1 MMMGLIKKC
10 QDSAHQRF
18 SFRGGAQCF
27 EREAQYAGFVVAF
40 VSYSGAQIDFPNSAI
55 MVYASFVAGSM
66 ASGDSTT

>member
-1 MMMGLIKKC
+1 MMIGLIKKC

-40 VSYSGAQIDFPNSAI
+40 VSYSGTQIVFRIAHYGVCIFCCRFDGI
-55 MVYASFVAGSM
+55 R
-66 ASGDSTT
+66 